1 MNFHEIMPDDV
12 RDVYHK
18 LSAGRCE
25 NGLGSRYRMNA
36 TNIRRSRVKN
46 KFICYAEAQQY
57 KRRVSGKYTD
67 KMECFLSFTVSV
79 WRFIGKGTARGNFYE
94 VR

>member
-25 NGLGSRYRMNA
+25 NGFGPRYRMNVSQY
-36 TNIRRSRVKN
+36 TQKPSEEQIY
-46 KFICYAEAQQY
+46 FYAEAQQY
-57 KRRVSGKYTD
+57 KWRVSGKYTD
-67 KMECFLSFTVSV
+67 KWNV
-79 WRFIGKGTARGNFYE
+79 FYTLL
-94 VR
+94 